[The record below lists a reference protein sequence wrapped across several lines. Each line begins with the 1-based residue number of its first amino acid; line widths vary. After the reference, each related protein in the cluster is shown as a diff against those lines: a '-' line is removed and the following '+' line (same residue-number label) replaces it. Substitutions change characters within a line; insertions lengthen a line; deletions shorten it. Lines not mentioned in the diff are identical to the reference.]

1 MKQLKELRRSL
12 GSLLIV
18 PTHRSEGGENLLDFR
33 VAVGEGEVADEY
45 RNGALHLGLLVVGC
59 STRRDVL
66 LYRVE
71 PVLAQVGER
80 PPVAQLLIRKTGGRK
95 DGRKDA
101 GMVIGWLV
109 VGFCWLEGCYER
121 K

>member
-1 MKQLKELRRSL
+1 MFCEFLTDL
-12 GSLLIV
+12 
-18 PTHRSEGGENLLDFR
+18 PEGLEDVFDVR
-33 VAVGEGEVADEY
+33 VAVVEGQVADKD
-45 RNGALHLGLLVVGC
+45 RHSSLHLGLLVVG
-59 STRRDVL
+59 RPAGGDVL

-95 DGRKDA
+95 DGWKDA